1 MIWKEGKLR
10 KMEKGKWLFGLELGD
25 FSDCPRHRRNS
36 EFCAPSGFARR
47 SKNISFYSLQLT

>member
-10 KMEKGKWLFGLELGD
+10 KMEKGKWSVAVAVRTGGD

-36 EFCAPSGFARR
+36 EFCAPKWLCSP
-47 SKNISFYSLQLT
+47 Q